1 MELKYYKVL
10 GEGLIN
16 RGFQWKPGKWNE
28 ILEEDINHKEDG
40 EACGTG
46 LHVFRGK
53 PNWNYIPYLPDHTY
67 RVVGVQGLL
76 GKDKEKSRFRRVKLA
91 PLPMTLEEILGE
103 NRDGMKGAHLNRA
116 NLTRANLTCANLTHA
131 NLTDADLTDA
141 DLTDAD
147 LTYANLTDA
156 DLTYANLTGADLTD
170 ADLFR
175 ANLTRANLTRANL
188 TRANL
193 TRADLT
199 RADLTDAH
207 GCRNIDELSK
217 EQKESAHC

>member
-1 MELKYYKVL
+1 MLVSNMELKYYKVL
-10 GEGLIN
+10 DEGLIN

-53 PNWNYIPYLPDHTY
+53 PNWNYTPYLPDHTY

-116 NLTRANLTCANLTHA
+116 NLTRANLTCANLTR
-131 NLTDADLTDA
+131 
-141 DLTDAD
+141 AD
-147 LTYANLTDA
+147 LTYANLTGADLTYANLTGA

-175 ANLTRANLTRANL
+175 ANLTCANLTHANL
-188 TRANL
+188 T
-193 TRADLT
+193 D
-199 RADLTDAH
+199 ADLTDAH